1 MIPLVIVPIFGMMGA
16 THMKLIIDPV
26 QTYIIYPALLLL
38 VTGIMAYFAAGEV
51 RRVDCKEINNME

>member
-1 MIPLVIVPIFGMMGA
+1 MGA